1 MTHLRTDDVVDLT
14 CDLIDIP
21 SVSGDEKRIA
31 DAIEEALR
39 GASHLEVLRDGD
51 AIVARTN
58 LGRSQRVIIA
68 GHIDTVPISGNV
80 PHVREETEGVEKVRG
95 RGSVDM
101 LGGVAGALYAA
112 LKVNEPKHDVTWVFY
127 DHEEVAAPLNGLGRV
142 YRNHP
147 DWIDGQF

>member
-21 SVSGDEKRIA
+21 SVSGDEKTIA

-58 LGRSQRVIIA
+58 RGSSQRVIIA
-68 GHIDTVPISGNV
+68 GHIVTV
-80 PHVREETEGVEKVRG
+80 EAGVLLTCSAVWPEPC
-95 RGSVDM
+95 M
-101 LGGVAGALYAA
+101 L
-112 LKVNEPKHDVTWVFY
+112 
-127 DHEEVAAPLNGLGRV
+127 R
-142 YRNHP
+142 
-147 DWIDGQF
+147 

>member
-21 SVSGDEKRIA
+21 SVSGDEKAIA

-58 LGRSQRVIIA
+58 W
-68 GHIDTVPISGNV
+68 
-80 PHVREETEGVEKVRG
+80 GVLSE
-95 RGSVDM
+95 
-101 LGGVAGALYAA
+101 
-112 LKVNEPKHDVTWVFY
+112 
-127 DHEEVAAPLNGLGRV
+127 
-142 YRNHP
+142 
-147 DWIDGQF
+147 